1 MADLLQFA
9 IAGLSQ
15 GAIYALVAMGF
26 VAIFSV
32 SGVIN
37 LAQGEFAAIAGLV
50 ALTGTDAGLPLPV
63 AMLVALLVVAVV
75 AVLMQRLAIAP
86 VRRMTTLVS
95 IILTLGV
102 STALKALLLL
112 LYGPEGRGLAPLP
125 GSDLVIGGVSIRAQE
140 LWILGITAV
149 VAVAVTFFYDRTMIG
164 KALRACAEQPVA
176 ARLVGISPVAAATVA
191 FAVAGLLGAHRRRA
205 RQPDPA
211 HPVGLRAAARAQ
223 GLRGRHAGGLVSIR
237 GAVIGGLLLGVLES
251 LVAGTSTPATGTRWR
266 SCCSSWCWWRA
277 RRRVRPPR
285 AGEGVAGE
293 ASFGP
298 GRGRP
303 AAGRLLLLPLLV
315 PIWVTGTMVYATVY
329 AIAAIG
335 CRC

>member
-191 FAVAGLLGAHRRRA
+191 FAVAGLLGATA
-205 RQPDPA
+205 GVLASPIQLTQWDS
-211 HPVGLRAAARAQ
+211 GLLLGLKGFVAAT
-223 GLRGRHAGGLVSIR
+223 LGGLVSIR

-251 LVAGTSTPATGTRWR
+251 LVAGYVDSGYRDAVAFVLLIVVLV
-266 SCCSSWCWWRA
+266 A
-277 RRRVRPPR
+277 RPGGVFGRHAQARV
-285 AGEGVAGE
+285 
-293 ASFGP
+293 
-298 GRGRP
+298 
-303 AAGRLLLLPLLV
+303 
-315 PIWVTGTMVYATVY
+315 
-329 AIAAIG
+329 
-335 CRC
+335 